1 MPLIVCPD
9 CQQQVSDA
17 ASACV
22 NCDRPMKKAE
32 KSYTEKMSKIQY
44 DLTFIWIVV
53 LALLLIGAGCVW
65 LYNQTVG
72 N

>member
-9 CQQQVSDA
+9 CQQQISDA

-22 NCDRPMKKAE
+22 NCGRPMKKRE
-32 KSYTEKMSKIQY
+32 TSYTEKMSMIQY

-53 LALLLIGAGCVW
+53 LALLLVGAGGFW
-65 LYNQTVG
+65 LYQQVVG